1 MQSPN
6 IKDIVINN
14 KKISKA
20 LQEIITLVD
29 EGKLRHGD
37 DLIREP
43 VSTDL
48 SWIGDPVL
56 YQDAND
62 DVFAKYNA
70 DKDSLELFSI
80 QTFLDNINR
89 RYIKKKEVARKEFNT
104 VKQNVSSESLRK
116 IVKNLEQAIFID
128 KKDDKDEDKYEES
141 IGERV
146 KLKSQNK
153 VNDEEFNKEHAT
165 KYKRLDEITKEL
177 LGKKYNPKKAKKK
190 LLMALNGLLIIIKTD
205 Y

>member
-89 RYIKKKEVARKEFNT
+89 RYIKNKEVARKEFNT

-165 KYKRLDEITKEL
+165 RYKRLDEITKEL